1 MATISSLGVGSGLDL
16 TSLVQGLLE
25 AERVPVE
32 QRLTRREVELQAE
45 LSAFGNLSS
54 ALSSLQSAISPM
66 KTITTGRTATSSA
79 PDVLGVTVSDT
90 ADVASYSVT
99 VDRLASA
106 HSLASAAFANRT
118 DVVGTGTLTFTFGTT
133 SYDPATDTYSGFVA
147 NPDKTPA
154 SITIDSSN
162 NTLEGIRDAVNAADI
177 GVTASIVNDGSGYR
191 LLFSSDD
198 TGAANSLEVTIS
210 GDGDGNDTDN
220 SGLSRLA
227 FNSAATN
234 LQQTVAAQDAQI
246 TLNGL
251 TITSPTDTIS
261 TAVDGLTFDLKQVS
275 STPVQVNVTL
285 DRASVRSV
293 IEQFVKGYNEAFDEM
308 AKLTS
313 YNPETGE
320 AGPLLGDSLV
330 RGLQAQ
336 LRGQLV
342 SSPSVENTYIRSF
355 VDLGV
360 KTTESGGIEIDSS
373 KLDAALN
380 DHFEEVVRFLNA
392 AGAPLETIM
401 DSYLGSDGLINARK
415 KSIQTG
421 IDRIAD
427 ERQQLEYRMQQLE
440 QSLVQKYSA
449 LDTLLAGLQQTST
462 YLAQQLARI
471 PVPGQQASGNKK

>member
-1 MATISSLGVGSGLDL
+1 MASISSLGVGSGLDL

-25 AERVPVE
+25 AERAPVE
-32 QRLTRREVELQAE
+32 QRLARREIELQAE
-45 LSAFGNLSS
+45 LSAYGNLSS

-66 KTITTGRTATSSA
+66 KTITTGRTASSSA

-106 HSLASAAFANRT
+106 HALASAAFASRT
-118 DVVGTGTLTFTFGTT
+118 DTVGTGTLTFTFGTT
-133 SYDPATDTYSGFVA
+133 TYDPATDTYSGFVA

-154 SITIDSSN
+154 SIVIDSSN

-191 LLFSSDD
+191 LLFTSDE
-198 TGAANSLEVTIS
+198 TGAANSLEVSIS

-220 SGLSRLA
+220 AGLSRLA

-234 LQQTVAAQDAQI
+234 LEQTIAAQDAQI

-261 TAVDGLTFDLKQVS
+261 TAVDGLTFNLKQVS
-275 STPVQVNVTL
+275 STPVQVEVTL
-285 DRASVRSV
+285 DKASVRSV
-293 IEQFVKGYNEAFDEM
+293 
-308 AKLTS
+308 
-313 YNPETGE
+313 NPETGE

-342 SSPSVENTYIRSF
+342 SSPSVDNTYIRSF
-355 VDLGV
+355 VDLGI
-360 KTTESGGIEIDSS
+360 KTTDSGDIEIDGS

-380 DHFEEVVRFLNA
+380 DHFDEVVRFLNA
-392 AGAPLETIM
+392 AGAPLESIM
-401 DSYLGSDGLINARK
+401 ESYLGSDGLINSRK

-449 LDTLLAGLQQTST
+449 LDTLLAGMQQTST
-462 YLAQQLARI
+462 YLSQQLARI
-471 PVPGQQASGNKK
+471 PVPGQQGNGSK